1 MSAAVQHHSGETIY
15 GDVGTWKQGR
25 VQIVEIRRPP
35 NNFFDTDLINSI
47 ADAYDE
53 ADADD
58 AIRAVVLCAAGK
70 HFCSGADFAS
80 RGDIT
85 ETTEGRGGQHL
96 YKHASR
102 MMSNK
107 KPVVAAIQGAAIGGG
122 LGVALTADFRVT
134 CEEARFSAN
143 FTRMSFHPGF
153 GLTCTLPR
161 LVGAQQANL
170 LFYTGRHVPGDEAAR
185 LGMAELC
192 VKLSEVRI
200 AAIAMADD
208 IATSGPMALV
218 STRAT
223 MRRGL
228 VDAFE
233 TATERELTEQAWLS
247 KTADFKEGTK
257 AMGERRPP
265 VFTGK

>member
-1 MSAAVQHHSGETIY
+1 MSAAPQDKSGEKIY

-70 HFCSGADFAS
+70 HFCSGADFA
-80 RGDIT
+80 RRDIT
-85 ETTEGRGGQHL
+85 DTIEGRGGQHL

-102 MMSNK
+102 MMRNQ
-107 KPVVAAIQGAAIGGG
+107 KPVIGAIQGAAIGGG
-122 LGVALTADFRVT
+122 LGVALTTDFRVT

-143 FTRMSFHPGF
+143 FVRMSFHPGF
-153 GLTCTLPR
+153 GLTLTLPR
-161 LVGAQQANL
+161 LVGTQQAAL
-170 LFYTGRHVPGDEAAR
+170 LFYTGRRVPGDEAVR
-185 LGMAELC
+185 LGMAELL
-192 VKLSEVRI
+192 VPLSEVRT
-200 AAIAMADD
+200 AAIAMAED
-208 IATSGPMALV
+208 IAASGPLALV

-223 MRRGL
+223 VRRGL

-233 TATERELTEQAWLS
+233 TATERELTEQDWLR
-247 KTADFKEGTK
+247 KTADFREGTK

-265 VFTGK
+265 VFSGK

>member
-1 MSAAVQHHSGETIY
+1 MSAAIQPKSDEKIH

-25 VQIVEIRRPP
+25 VQMVEIRRPP
-35 NNFFDTDLINSI
+35 NNFFDTDLINWI
-47 ADAYDE
+47 ADAYDD

-58 AIRAVVLCAAGK
+58 EIRAVVLCAAGK
-70 HFCSGADFAS
+70 HFCSGADFARRAIS
-80 RGDIT
+80 
-85 ETTEGRGGQHL
+85 ETTSGRGGQHL

-122 LGVALTADFRVT
+122 LGVAMTADFRVT

-143 FTRMSFHPGF
+143 FTRMSYHPGF

-161 LVGAQQANL
+161 LVGAQQAAL
-170 LFYTGRHVPGDEAAR
+170 LFYTGRRVTGDEAVR
-185 LGMAELC
+185 LGMAEQL
-192 VKLSEVRI
+192 VPLAEVRN
-200 AAIAMADD
+200 AAIAMAED
-208 IATSGPMALV
+208 IAGSGPLALV

-233 TATERELTEQAWLS
+233 TATERELTEQDWMTR
-247 KTADFKEGTK
+247 TADFKEGTK
-257 AMGERRPP
+257 AMGERRAP

>member
-1 MSAAVQHHSGETIY
+1 MSADIQHHSGEKIF

-25 VQIVEIRRPP
+25 IQLVEIRRPP

-47 ADAYDE
+47 ADAYE
-53 ADADD
+53 VADADD
-58 AIRAVVLCAAGK
+58 EVRAVVLCAAGK
-70 HFCSGADFAS
+70 HFCAGADFS
-80 RGDIT
+80 RRGEIT
-85 ETTEGRGGQHL
+85 ETTQGTGGQHL

-102 MMSNK
+102 MMQNK

-161 LVGAQQANL
+161 LVGVQQAAL
-170 LFYTGRHVPGDEAAR
+170 LFYTGRRVPGDEAVR
-185 LGMAELC
+185 IGLAELL
-192 VKLSEVRI
+192 VPTSEVRS
-200 AAIAMADD
+200 AAIAMAED
-208 IATSGPMALV
+208 IAASGPLALV

-223 MRRGL
+223 LRRGL

-233 TATERELTEQAWLS
+233 TATERELTEQDWMS
-247 KTADFKEGTK
+247 RTADFKEGTK